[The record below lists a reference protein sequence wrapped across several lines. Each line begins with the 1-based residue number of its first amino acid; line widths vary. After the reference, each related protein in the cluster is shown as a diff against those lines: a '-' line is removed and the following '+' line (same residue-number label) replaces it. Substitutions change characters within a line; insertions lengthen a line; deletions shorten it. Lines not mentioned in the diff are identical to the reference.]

1 MSYYGYKERG
11 MRALWNCIKG
21 MNGGICIIAGAPA
34 SGKTLLL
41 CRICESIVKNRVA
54 LKDRV
59 ALVGVDNFFDLD
71 IKMLSSQQKYRVTTN
86 MEIARNRLAVIAGEE
101 IVGQTKYVDTDIIT
115 DVIDGHQSFM
125 DSILSFNTVV
135 TDLMRRRYR
144 DILINVEFNN
154 LPVSDGNGIASQA
167 KDISAF
173 MSSTGNC
180 LRSHGVNL
188 YLCAATNRNVRDG
201 ERATAIIRGGISV
214 VHGANIIIKVS
225 KEYKMIKVDV
235 IKHRH
240 SGGVSNNN
248 SRFEF
253 PIPNIHTMVG
263 QLVR

>member
-21 MNGGICIIAGAPA
+21 MDGGVCIIAGAPA

-41 CRICESIVKNRVA
+41 CRICESIVRNRGA

-71 IKMLSSQQKYRVTTN
+71 IKMLSSQRRYRVTTN

-101 IVGQTKYVDTDIIT
+101 IVGQTKYIDTDIIT
-115 DVIDGHQSFM
+115 DVIDGHQSFT
-125 DSILSFNTVV
+125 DSIPSFNTIVA
-135 TDLMRRRYR
+135 DLMKKRYK

-154 LPVSDGNGIASQA
+154 LPASEDNGPTSRA
-167 KDISAF
+167 KEISAF
-173 MSSTGNC
+173 MNLTGSC
-180 LRSHGVNL
+180 LRRHGVNL
-188 YLCAATNRNVRDG
+188 YLCATTNRSVGNG
-201 ERATAIIRGGISV
+201 ERATAIIRGGMSV
-214 VHGANIIIKVS
+214 AHGANIIIKVS
-225 KEYKMIKVDV
+225 KEHKMIKVDV

-240 SGGVSNNN
+240 SGGVSSNN

-253 PIPNIHTMVG
+253 PIPNIHTTVG